1 MSEKLIR
8 AVASLD
14 KVCESI
20 SLPVQAGDDEILLA
34 MGRGYTVENFRELVE
49 RIRCTVPGVALSTD
63 VIVGF
68 PGETEEQFQKMLDL
82 LSDVRFDTVHVAVYS
97 PRPGTLAS
105 RRFEDDVPL
114 SEKKRRLQ
122 RVEELQKE
130 IASEINARL
139 LGQTVEIL
147 VEGEKKGRWWGR
159 TRTGKLV
166 FFDDDP
172 DRLGQLVEVEV
183 ERTSPWSLQGVFR
196 RVR

>member
-1 MSEKLIR
+1 
-8 AVASLD
+8 
-14 KVCESI
+14 
-20 SLPVQAGDDEILLA
+20 
-34 MGRGYTVENFRELVE
+34 
-49 RIRCTVPGVALSTD
+49 
-63 VIVGF
+63 
-68 PGETEEQFQKMLDL
+68 
-82 LSDVRFDTVHVAVYS
+82 
-97 PRPGTLAS
+97 
-105 RRFEDDVPL
+105 L